1 MNVKVK
7 QKIPLKIKRMGI
19 IGEGIGF
26 YKKTL
31 VFVPGALKGED
42 VILELARKFL
52 EGLTDKQLNELVYD
66 KVETDMIWI
75 RLNGSIVGGIIGF
88 FAFWLLQLVNN

>member
-1 MNVKVK
+1 MHLLILSPKK
-7 QKIPLKIKRMGI
+7 KKLKLDK
-19 IGEGIGF
+19 
-26 YKKTL
+26 
-31 VFVPGALKGED
+31 D
-42 VILELARKFL
+42 
-52 EGLTDKQLNELVYD
+52 LTDKQLNELVYD